1 MCVHL
6 NIAECLQDLYMVL
19 KNRIAG
25 LIVLYGVKLFLRQQ
39 IPSAQVYNVFYVHIY
54 DGFNDIKDSLD
65 KQRLCFFFL
74 H

>member
-1 MCVHL
+1 MCTFRYSRVSTRS
-6 NIAECLQDLYMVL
+6 LYIVV
-19 KNRIAG
+19 KIPIAG
-25 LIVLYGVKLFLRQQ
+25 LIVLYGVELFLRQQ
-39 IPSAQVYNVFYVHIY
+39 IPSAQVYNVFYVYVY